1 MKPHNLPIKRK
12 PLKRRVFRKIYAK
25 VTGQVKRPA
34 ATTAD
39 PADIEGDIPN
49 MNVGRALIVIALLHV
64 VGIGGIFAQKYFENN
79 NPAATDN
86 PPTNGNSPSSSQ
98 KPIAAAAAAASS
110 ALAERPDT
118 SAAITSMTDLPQIQ
132 PGDQRYPVNNGDTYL
147 SIARKQGISEQALRD
162 ANNNAKLCAGLVLR
176 IPQNEIRG
184 IVPDEIREL
193 RGDLAQ
199 APRPVRVSPNQNL
212 ESAPRAIPVSETSS
226 NEFTSYTVRKGD
238 TFYSIGKKYNIS
250 PQKLM
255 SSNNIRNERALN
267 IGLVLKVPAQQ

>member
-25 VTGQVKRPA
+25 VTGQVRRPA

-86 PPTNGNSPSSSQ
+86 TPTNGSSPSSSQ
-98 KPIAAAAAAASS
+98 KPLAVAAAAAGS
-110 ALAERPDT
+110 AVGERPDT

-132 PGDQRYPVNNGDTYL
+132 PGDQRYPVVNGDTYL
-147 SIARKQGISEQALRD
+147 SIAGKQGISEQALRD
-162 ANNNAKLCAGLVLR
+162 ANSNVKLFSGLVLR
-176 IPQNEIRG
+176 VPQNEIRA
-184 IVPDEIREL
+184 IMPEEIRAL
-193 RGDLAQ
+193 RGDLAN
-199 APRPVRVSPNQNL
+199 ASRPVRVRPNQNL
-212 ESAPRAIPVSETSS
+212 ESAPRAIPVEETSS

-238 TFYSIGKKYNIS
+238 TFYSIAKKYNTS

-255 SSNNIRNERALN
+255 SSNSIRNERALN
-267 IGLVLKVPAQQ
+267 IGLIIKVPAQ